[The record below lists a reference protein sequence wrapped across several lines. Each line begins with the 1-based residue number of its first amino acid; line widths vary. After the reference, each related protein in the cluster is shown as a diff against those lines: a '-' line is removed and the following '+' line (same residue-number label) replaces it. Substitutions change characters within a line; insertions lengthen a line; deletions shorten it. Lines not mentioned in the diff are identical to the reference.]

1 MGLRHVLARHRVS
14 LPLGMLAA
22 FFFTR
27 LAFEV
32 WEGEADVIDQSV
44 SALVQGWRGG
54 FLDLPMLWATRLG
67 GEVILTIIGIA
78 IAALIFLRGRPREGR
93 FFAISMGG
101 AVAVNAALKL
111 FFHRARPDPA
121 HLYLV
126 TPSHT
131 GSFPSGHAMASM
143 ALVASLMIVAHARSV
158 RPAWQT
164 LGWIAGA
171 AMVTTIALSRVF
183 LGAHYPSDVLGGIA
197 GAAAWVAMVTGW
209 FYPGMAAGEGVP
221 RAKA

>member
-1 MGLRHVLARHRVS
+1 
-14 LPLGMLAA
+14 MLAA

-54 FLDLPMLWATRLG
+54 FLDEPMLWATRLG
-67 GEVILTIIGIA
+67 GEVILTLVAIV

-93 FFAISMGG
+93 FFALSMGG
-101 AVAVNAALKL
+101 AVAVNAGLKL
-111 FFHRARPDPA
+111 LFHRARPDPA

-126 TPSHT
+126 TLSHT

-143 ALVASLMIVAHARSV
+143 ALVASLLIVAHARSV
-158 RPAWQT
+158 KPVWQT
-164 LGWIAGA
+164 LGWTLGIAIVA
-171 AMVTTIALSRVF
+171 TVALSRVF
-183 LGAHYPSDVLGGIA
+183 LGAHYPSDVLGGISGA
-197 GAAAWVAMVTGW
+197 GAWVAMVTGW
-209 FYPGMAAGEGVP
+209 FYPGLAAGEGVP